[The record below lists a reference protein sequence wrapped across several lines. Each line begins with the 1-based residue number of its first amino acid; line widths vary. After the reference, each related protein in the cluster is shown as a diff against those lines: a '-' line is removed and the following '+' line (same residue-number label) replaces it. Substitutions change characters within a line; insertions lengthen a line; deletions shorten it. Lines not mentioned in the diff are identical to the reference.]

1 MRITSKENRELI
13 EHYIEAYNAFDV
25 AGMVQLLHPD
35 IVFRNFANGE
45 LNTET
50 RGVEEFKMLA
60 EQSSQIFSSRR
71 QSIASYSAVVN
82 QIEVQ
87 IDYEGILVV
96 DLPNGLKAGDKL
108 QLEGKSVFE
117 MTDGK
122 LSLIEDYS

>member
-1 MRITSKENRELI
+1 MTSKENRELI

-25 AGMVQLLHPD
+25 AGMVQLLHQD

-71 QSIASYSAVVN
+71 QSIASYSAADN

-87 IDYEGILVV
+87 IDYEGILAV

-122 LSLIEDYS
+122 LSMIEDYS

>member
-1 MRITSKENRELI
+1 MTSKENRELI

-25 AGMVQLLHPD
+25 AGMVQLLHQD

-71 QSIASYSAVVN
+71 QSIASYSAADN
-82 QIEVQ
+82 QIEVK
-87 IDYEGILVV
+87 IDYEGILAV

>member
-1 MRITSKENRELI
+1 MPSKENRELI

-25 AGMVQLLHPD
+25 AGMVQLLHQD

-71 QSIASYSAVVN
+71 QSIASYSAADN

-87 IDYEGILVV
+87 IDYEGILAV

-122 LSLIEDYS
+122 LSMIEDYS

>member
-1 MRITSKENRELI
+1 MPSKENRELI

-25 AGMVQLLHPD
+25 AGMVQLLHQD

-71 QSIASYSAVVN
+71 QSIASYSAADN

-87 IDYEGILVV
+87 IDYEGILAV

-117 MTDGK
+117 ITDGK
-122 LSLIEDYS
+122 LSMIEDYS

>member
-1 MRITSKENRELI
+1 MTSKENRELI

>member
-1 MRITSKENRELI
+1 MTSKENRELI
-13 EHYIEAYNAFDV
+13 EHYIEDYNAFDV
-25 AGMVQLLHPD
+25 EGMVQLLHQD

-71 QSIASYSAVVN
+71 QSIASYSAADN

-87 IDYEGILVV
+87 IDYEGILAV

-122 LSLIEDYS
+122 LSMIEDYS

>member
-1 MRITSKENRELI
+1 MPSKENRELI

-25 AGMVQLLHPD
+25 EGMVQLLHQD

-71 QSIASYSAVVN
+71 QSITSYSAADN

-87 IDYEGILVV
+87 IDYEGILAV

-122 LSLIEDYS
+122 LSMIEDYS